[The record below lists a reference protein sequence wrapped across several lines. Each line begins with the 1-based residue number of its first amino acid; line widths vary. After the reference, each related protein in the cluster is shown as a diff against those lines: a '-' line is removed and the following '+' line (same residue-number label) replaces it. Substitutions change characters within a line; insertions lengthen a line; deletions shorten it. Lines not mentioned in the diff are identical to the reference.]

1 MKHMKADTMK
11 KTIAILAVAASLFA
25 TACNKSEILDPTD
38 QRYIYMSYPE
48 SGNPVFN
55 FSFVSTIKETV
66 EIAVPIKF
74 AGRPLTE
81 DLAYA
86 VKVYPGNK
94 DTTLKEGE
102 EYELPELIFHKE
114 DFCDTIFVTVH
125 KTARMETGTYN
136 LKFSLEGNDNFHAT
150 QTGFLE
156 AELRVT
162 AQISQPSWWNQN
174 VIDFY
179 LGGYSDKKF
188 RLFSQNIF
196 VGDYGELDDS
206 EKQYYALKFKYWLED
221 QTPPVEDEDGT
232 LMKVAI
238 QG

>member
-1 MKHMKADTMK
+1 MKHMTADTMK
-11 KTIAILAVAASLFA
+11 KTIAILAAAASLFA
-25 TACNKSEILDPTD
+25 TACDKSEILAPTD
-38 QRYIYMSYPE
+38 QRHIYISYPE
-48 SGNPVFN
+48 EGNQVFN
-55 FSFVSTIKETV
+55 FSFVSTPE
-66 EIAVPIKF
+66 ESARIAVPIKF

-114 DFCDTIFVTVH
+114 DFCDTLFVTVH

-136 LKFSLEGNDNFHAT
+136 LKFSLVSNENFFAT
-150 QTGFLE
+150 RTGSLE

-162 AQISQPSWWNQN
+162 AQISQPSWWSQT
-174 VIDFY
+174 VSDIY
-179 LGGYSDKKF
+179 LGPYGDEKF
-188 RLFSQNIF
+188 KLFAQNIF
-196 VGDYGELDDS
+196 NGDFGTLDDD
-206 EKQYYALKFKYWLED
+206 EKRYYALKFKYWLEENPHYD
-221 QTPPVEDEDGT
+221 DHVLITVT
-232 LMKVAI
+232 I

>member
-1 MKHMKADTMK
+1 
-11 KTIAILAVAASLFA
+11 
-25 TACNKSEILDPTD
+25 
-38 QRYIYMSYPE
+38 
-48 SGNPVFN
+48 
-55 FSFVSTIKETV
+55 
-66 EIAVPIKF
+66 
-74 AGRPLTE
+74 
-81 DLAYA
+81 
-86 VKVYPGNK
+86 
-94 DTTLKEGE
+94 
-102 EYELPELIFHKE
+102 
-114 DFCDTIFVTVH
+114 
-125 KTARMETGTYN
+125 METGTYN
-136 LKFSLEGNDNFHAT
+136 LKFSLESNDNFHAT